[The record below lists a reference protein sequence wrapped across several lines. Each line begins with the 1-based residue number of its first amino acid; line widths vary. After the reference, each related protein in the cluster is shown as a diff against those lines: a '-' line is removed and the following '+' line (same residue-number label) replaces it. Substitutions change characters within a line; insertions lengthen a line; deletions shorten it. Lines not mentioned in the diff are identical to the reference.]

1 MQCAVL
7 ECRVFAGRAGNGFDE
22 KPAMFEMYALATSI
36 TFCASDRRCSALG
49 GYIASLTVTASRYDR
64 SHSTNGRRFS
74 GGPGPWV
81 GQLTGATG
89 TASELGPVQSGR
101 AIQPGHSPQS
111 PSASQSAGWVQYYS
125 AVTGSGLLNR
135 TALLRSARRQARP
148 RWRSRQTHPQPTT
161 DPKVWYAF
169 LLSPGV

>member
-49 GYIASLTVTASRYDR
+49 GYIASLTVTASRPDR

-89 TASELGPVQSGR
+89 TASVLVRYNPAAPSRTFTVDCPKKSRGP
-101 AIQPGHSPQS
+101 
-111 PSASQSAGWVQYYS
+111 
-125 AVTGSGLLNR
+125 
-135 TALLRSARRQARP
+135 
-148 RWRSRQTHPQPTT
+148 
-161 DPKVWYAF
+161 
-169 LLSPGV
+169 LSE